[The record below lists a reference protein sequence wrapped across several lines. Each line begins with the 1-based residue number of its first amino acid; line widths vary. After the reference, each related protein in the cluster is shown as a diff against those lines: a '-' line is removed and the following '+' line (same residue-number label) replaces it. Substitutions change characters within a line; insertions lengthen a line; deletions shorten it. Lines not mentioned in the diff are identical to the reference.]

1 MKLQNILV
9 NYCENEKR
17 KSLYYNGSGS
27 VENAE
32 GRICLQEGATLSFGT
47 FFNGFSLGKWR
58 KYTETSEY
66 YVSFQGSGKVKLS
79 LYHSCLKEKRPV
91 TELLLER
98 EVELKEDQGSRLVI
112 PENLTQGI
120 CYPVIKAL
128 SDGVVVSEGAYY
140 GTCHKEKL
148 PEIFLALDIC
158 TFKREP
164 YVKRNMAQLGC
175 ELLEN
180 SQSMVYKN
188 AQVYISDNADT
199 LGNTFEGISYITVM
213 PNENV
218 GGVGGFTR
226 GMIEAMKNP
235 KVTHVL
241 VMDDDAVIEPSAIE
255 KTYVFLQVLKE
266 EYEDYTIG
274 GSLLRENTPWIQY
287 ESGAVWK
294 RGKIKALHHNKDMG
308 QLKNLLENE
317 QEETVEYAGW
327 WYSCI
332 PVKRIRQCGLPLPIF
347 IHRDDIEYGLRS
359 GQEQFIFL
367 NGVSVWHEAFENK
380 MPGATEYYDW
390 RNLAIV
396 NSIHYKDYTKE
407 ELFLF
412 LLKWVTANV
421 IRYRY
426 RYVEMNL
433 RGIEDF
439 LKGIDWLKE
448 QDGQELH
455 QEIIK
460 MNYKAKPAKEYVGYR
475 GLTEQELQ
483 WDTIEKVEGKKV
495 TKARKLLQQCTL
507 NGYLLP
513 AKRGKVLVAMPHDNI
528 YAMFRRK
535 EILYVD
541 STGNAFLLGRSR
553 KAALSCYRKL
563 WKIKK
568 LIDKEFD
575 VRKQE
580 YADRYQELTE
590 EAFWHKYLKMD
601 R

>member
-9 NYCENEKR
+9 NYCENEKC

-32 GRICLQEGATLSFGT
+32 GRICLREGATLSFGT
-47 FFNGFSLGKWR
+47 FFNGFSVGKWR
-58 KYTETSEY
+58 KYTQTSEY
-66 YVSFQGSGKVKLS
+66 YVSFQGTGRVKLS
-79 LYHSCLKEKRPV
+79 LYHSCMKEKQPV

-98 EVELKEDQGSRLVI
+98 EVELKEEQGSRLVI

-120 CYPVIKAL
+120 CYPVIEAL
-128 SDGVVVSEGAYY
+128 SDGVILSEGAYY
-140 GTCHKEKL
+140 GTCYKESL
-148 PEIFLALDIC
+148 SEIFLALDIC

-180 SQSMVYKN
+180 SHSMVYGN

-199 LGNTFEGISYITVM
+199 LKNTFEGISYIKVM

-226 GMIEAMKNP
+226 GMLEAMKNP

-241 VMDDDAVIEPSAIE
+241 VMDDDAVIEPSSIE

-266 EYEDYTIG
+266 EYEEYTIG

-294 RGKIKALHHNKDMG
+294 RGKIKALHHHKDMG
-308 QLKNLLENE
+308 QLKNILENE

-332 PVKRIRQCGLPLPIF
+332 PVKRIRQCGFPLPIF

-359 GQEQFIFL
+359 GKEQFIFL

-380 MPGATEYYDW
+380 MPGANEYYDW

-396 NSIHYKDYTKE
+396 NSIHYSDYTKD

-448 QDGQELH
+448 QDGQKLH
-455 QEIIK
+455 QEIMK

-475 GLTEQELQ
+475 GLTEQELM
-483 WDTIEKVEGKKV
+483 WESIEKVEAKKV

-553 KAALSCYRKL
+553 KEAIKCYRKL

-568 LIDKEFD
+568 LLDRKFD
-575 VRKQE
+575 LRKQE
-580 YADRYQELTE
+580 YANRYQELTTE
-590 EAFWHKYLKMD
+590 GFWHKYLKMD